1 VKALNKRP
9 VTTDSKAG
17 AVKRD
22 EGLAVDVLV
31 TVMFEGNNGDQPTSR
46 TLGCGR

>member
-1 VKALNKRP
+1 MNDKVKALNKRP

-17 AVKRD
+17 AVRG

-31 TVMFEGNNGDQPTSR
+31 AVMFESNNGDEPTSR
-46 TLGCGR
+46 TLG